1 MLSATPPDTKKVV
14 DRLGRG
20 DGVLFVA
27 VVLPHTDR
35 KEFPPVFTLS
45 WLLVIAL
52 IGGIL
57 ALIDGIRRLRGRGT
71 SIVGIIE
78 VVVAALFLLSLFLP
92 GIPFG
97 SLVLGIVTLVVLVVA
112 LIVRGRTGL
121 SITIAAIVLIVLWLI
136 LVNRWLVIPGI
147 N

>member
-1 MLSATPPDTKKVV
+1 M
-14 DRLGRG
+14 
-20 DGVLFVA
+20 
-27 VVLPHTDR
+27 
-35 KEFPPVFTLS
+35 FTLS

-52 IGGIL
+52 VGGVL

-78 VVVAALFLLSLFLP
+78 VIVAALFVLSLFLP

-97 SLVLGIVTLVVLVVA
+97 SLVLGIATLIVLVVA

-121 SITIAAIVLIVLWLI
+121 SITIAAIVLIALWLI

>member
-1 MLSATPPDTKKVV
+1 M
-14 DRLGRG
+14 
-20 DGVLFVA
+20 
-27 VVLPHTDR
+27 
-35 KEFPPVFTLS
+35 FTLS

-52 IGGIL
+52 IGGVL

-78 VVVAALFLLSLFLP
+78 VIVAALFILSLFLP

-97 SLVLGIVTLVVLVVA
+97 SLVLGIVTLIVLVVA

-121 SITIAAIVLIVLWLI
+121 SITIAAIVLIALWLI